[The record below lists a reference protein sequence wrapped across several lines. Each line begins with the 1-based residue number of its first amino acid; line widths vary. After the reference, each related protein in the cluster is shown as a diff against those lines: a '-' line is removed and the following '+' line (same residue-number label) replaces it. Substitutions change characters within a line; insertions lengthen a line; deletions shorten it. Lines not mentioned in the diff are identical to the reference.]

1 MIKDNQKIL
10 NRIHVL
16 MDAIMLIAAY
26 LVSWFIKF
34 KIMDTQSPTV
44 GVLPKEDYFQ
54 LLAIIVPLYIVIFY
68 RSGMYMS
75 KRQAT
80 IFREIFNIVRG
91 CSIGLLLF
99 AAALYVLKITDIS
112 RSMIG
117 MFYGFSI
124 GFEMLSRFVIRAV
137 LRSIRKR
144 GHNLKYVL
152 LIGYSRAAETYIR
165 RINENPQW
173 GYVVCGI
180 LDDHI
185 PAGTQYKGVKVL
197 GKIDNVHIILP
208 ENKIDEIAITLALKD
223 YERLEEL
230 VTICEKS
237 GVHTKFIPDYNSV
250 IPTKPYVEE
259 LSGLAVVN
267 IRYVPLTNTWNIL
280 VKRLVDIIGS
290 LLCIVFFSP
299 IMLISAILIK
309 CCDGGNIIFC
319 QERVGLHNRTFKMY
333 KFRTMRQ
340 QTEDEEKEGW
350 TVKGDPR
357 VTGIGKFLRSTSL
370 DEIPQMFNV
379 LKGDMSLI
387 GPRPERPQFVEKYKE
402 EIPGY
407 MIKHQVRPGITGW
420 AQINGFRGNTSIRKR
435 IDHDLYYIEN
445 WTVGFDIKIAFLTI
459 FKGFINKNAY

>member
-1 MIKDNQKIL
+1 MIRDNQKVL

-16 MDAIMLIAAY
+16 LDAVMVAAAY
-26 LVSWFIKF
+26 LLAWFLKF
-34 KIMDTQSPTV
+34 KAFGASAEAL
-44 GVLPKEDYFQ
+44 GALPQEEYFK
-54 LLAIIVPLYIVIFY
+54 LLVIIIPLYLVVFY

-80 IFREIFNIVRG
+80 TLREIFNIMRG
-91 CSIGLLLF
+91 STVGLLLF

-112 RSMIG
+112 RSMV
-117 MFYGFSI
+117 MLFYGFTI
-124 GFEMLSRFVIRAV
+124 GFEITARLMLRGI
-137 LRSIRKR
+137 LRSIRKH
-144 GHNLKYVL
+144 GHNLKHVIL
-152 LIGYSRAAETYIR
+152 VGYSRACETYIR
-165 RINENPQW
+165 RIMENPQW

-185 PAGTQYKGVKVL
+185 PAGTMYKGVKVL
-197 GKIDNVHIILP
+197 GAIDNIHIILP

-250 IPTKPYVEE
+250 IPTKPYIED

-267 IRYVPLTNTWNIL
+267 IRYVPLTNSWNIF

-290 LLCIVFFSP
+290 LFCIIFFSP
-299 IMLISAILIK
+299 IMIISAIMIK
-309 CCDGGNIIFC
+309 CCDGGKVIFC
-319 QERVGLHNRTFKMY
+319 QERVGLHNKTFKMY
-333 KFRTMRQ
+333 KFRSMRE
-340 QTEDEEKEGW
+340 QTEEEEKEGW

-370 DEIPQMFNV
+370 DELPQMFNV

-435 IDHDLYYIEN
+435 IDHDLFYIEN
-445 WTVGFDIKIAFLTI
+445 WTVGFDLKIAFLTV